1 MSPDDALLI
10 SVVDQ
15 VEQREARLL
24 SWGLVDAFLTQAE
37 LQEIVDDALNAVPSF
52 DGLTL
57 LHTRDVV
64 QVLLDR
70 TLIFDVGDQ
79 AGERYRSRMA
89 EGVRLMFRLRQLFP
103 KHAGPIGWQD
113 APTLVAD
120 FRFIWRRRRYP
131 RRSITADAA
140 ILEIAEAIRDPEV
153 RNALEVLIR
162 GYGPEFTLAKFQIAA
177 TKRILAGL
185 DSASSQATLV
195 SAGTGSGKTLAFYL
209 PAMARIAAHIRRDK
223 PSSRWVKV
231 LALYPRNELL
241 KDQFAE
247 VYAQARALDASLAA
261 EGKRKIL
268 IATYFGPT
276 PANVKAA
283 EQGFGDEKRGKWPD
297 HRDGIIC
304 ESIRCP
310 TEACQGNL
318 VWLNED
324 RQRNL
329 ERLRCDTCGHRI
341 LEDEIVLTRERLKS
355 QTPDILFTTT
365 EMLNQRMSDSES
377 HHLFGLGAKAERPV
391 EIMLLDEVHTY
402 TGRSG
407 AQVAFL
413 LRRWRTLLRK
423 SVSFVGLSATLRDGA
438 KFLAQ
443 LTGLPE
449 QNSAEVT
456 TANSE
461 MIEEGAEYM
470 LALRGDPVSQTALM
484 STTIQ
489 AAMLASRMLDTPR
502 QRKSHGVF
510 GERLFLFTDDLDVTN
525 RMYFAMLDA
534 EGRNSWGNFDAQ
546 NHPQGG
552 LAILRRPSASLL
564 RKLHGQDWQAPLDI
578 GHELN
583 STDRKAVGR
592 VMSSDPGVGQNLD
605 VVVATATLEVGFNDP
620 LVGAVIQHKAPR
632 DVAQFLQRKG
642 RAGRSRKM
650 RPWTIVVLSDYGR
663 DRVAYQGYDLLF
675 DPELAVRSLPTG
687 NRYVRRIQSVYATYD
702 YLAQQLNAAP
712 DGSVWR
718 NLSGPTD
725 WGPDQ
730 NRQGRMGRAI
740 LRILS
745 EPAER
750 DRYAAFLGRAL
761 RLDEREVEL
770 LLWDYPRPLL
780 TEVLPTAL
788 RRLETGWRSEGAASE
803 TVVVNSPL
811 PEFAPANLF
820 SDLNLPEVFV
830 GLPARGGQA
839 PPPPQVMPILQA
851 MRDFAPGRVSR
862 RFALS
867 HAAERHW
874 VCPTLDANPRQT
886 INLAS
891 IMETELLGDWAVN
904 TPAGVYRYPVYRPL
918 RINTEQTPFNVL
930 DTSQARLE
938 WRTQIVARAAGLV
951 LEMPQRDPWANLI
964 SEVRF
969 FSHQN
974 LAPVEVRR
982 FAVASNAEIK
992 FKDGSATQK
1001 TFTFDETG
1009 RPAAIGFSLSTDALC
1024 LKLTLPEALWSSLG
1038 GEGSALHRA
1047 IRTARFHDQAKSG
1060 PYLASVDNP
1069 FAREWLAHLLL
1080 AALSNE
1086 AIAKSISL
1094 REAADNLASGRADL
1108 SLEQTLSILFQSAVV
1123 DDVDAHGNTQDK
1135 LRQALSVH
1143 LADTAVVAD
1152 LHRLAA
1158 ILWNP
1163 VTQDWEPWLQER
1175 SAATVAAAATN
1186 AIASLCPEIDV
1197 ESLVADIDPGPRE
1210 ADDKFSALP
1219 SLEVWISELSP
1230 GGNGLIEEVLKQYA
1244 DDPRR
1249 FFSLM
1254 TAALR
1259 DNDFLLSDYQMVRFL
1274 EELEAHPG
1282 GDIAEAT
1289 AQYRAAYGAKESH
1302 HRFTALRQALA
1313 EDGYVTFHA
1322 FIVAIANRIL
1332 RPGSGPASDG
1342 FLLDGLTRW
1351 SSEEARLGIEL
1362 DARVIAYRLARRADI
1377 DSALLGAGID
1387 VPTINPD
1394 QWRFAVIYSLLWPR
1408 GAHIRRSGLNLY
1420 SPFNDLPL
1428 AEPLLLKPHLARGL
1442 EVISIQSH
1450 GWEERCLE
1458 RLARE
1463 GAATLI
1469 CPMSAASDLADAF
1482 SFLATN
1488 PVQTEYLSVYA
1499 RVQAVRRV
1507 EDAFEIDLDIA
1518 EAVQ

>member
-10 SVVDQ
+10 DILDQ

-24 SWGLVDAFLTQAE
+24 SWGLVDAFLTHAE
-37 LQEIVDDALNAVPSF
+37 LQEVVDDALNAVPSF
-52 DGLTL
+52 NGLTL
-57 LHTRDVV
+57 LHAQDVV
-64 QVLLDR
+64 QALVDR

-79 AGERYRSRMA
+79 AGERFRSRMA

-103 KHAGPIGWQD
+103 KHAGPIGWQG

-131 RRSITADAA
+131 RRSISADAA
-140 ILEIAEAIRDPEV
+140 ILDIGEAVSDPDA
-153 RNALEVLIR
+153 RNALEILVR
-162 GYGPEFTLAKFQIAA
+162 GYGPKFTLAKFQVAA
-177 TKRILAGL
+177 IKRILVGL
-185 DSASSQATLV
+185 DSATSQATLV

-241 KDQFAE
+241 KDQFTE
-247 VYAQARALDASLAA
+247 VYAQARALDATLAA
-261 EGKRKIL
+261 QGKRKIL
-268 IATYFGPT
+268 IATFFGPT
-276 PANVKAA
+276 PANLRAA

-304 ESIRCP
+304 EAIRCP
-310 TEACQGNL
+310 TEDCQGNL

-324 RQRNL
+324 RQRNV
-329 ERLRCDTCGHRI
+329 ERLRCDACGHRI
-341 LEDEIVLTRERLKS
+341 LEDEIVLTRARLKS
-355 QTPDILFTTT
+355 NAPDILFTTT
-365 EMLNQRMSDSES
+365 EMLNQRMSDSETQ
-377 HHLFGLGAKAERPV
+377 HLFGLGAKAEHPV
-391 EIMLLDEVHTY
+391 EIMLLDEIHTY
-402 TGRSG
+402 AGRSG

-413 LRRWRTLLRK
+413 LRRWRTLLKK

-443 LTGLPE
+443 LTGLTE
-449 QNSAEVT
+449 QSAVEVT
-456 TANSE
+456 PANSD
-461 MIEEGAEYM
+461 MIDEGAEYM

-489 AAMLASRMLDTPR
+489 AAILISRLLDSPH
-502 QRKSHGVF
+502 QRKSRGAF

-578 GHELN
+578 GHQLD

-592 VMSSDPGVGQNLD
+592 VMSSDPGVGRNLD

-663 DRVAYQGYDLLF
+663 DRIAYQGYDLLF

-687 NRYVRRIQSVYATYD
+687 NRYVRRIQSVYATLD
-702 YLAQQLNAAP
+702 YLGQQLNAAP

-725 WGPDQ
+725 WRPDQ
-730 NRQGRMGRAI
+730 DRQSRIAQAI
-740 LRILS
+740 MRVLS
-745 EPAER
+745 EPVER
-750 DRYAAFLGRAL
+750 DRYAAFLGRVL
-761 RLDEREVEL
+761 RLEEREVEL

-788 RRLETGWRSEGAASE
+788 RRLETGWLSQGTGGE
-803 TVVVNSPL
+803 TAVVNSPL

-830 GLPARGGQA
+830 GLPTRGGQA
-839 PPPPQVMPILQA
+839 PPAQVMPILQA

-874 VCPTLDANPRQT
+874 VCPTLDSNPRQA
-886 INLAS
+886 ISLAS
-891 IMETELLGDWAVN
+891 IMNTEPLGEWAVN

-938 WRTQIVARAAGLV
+938 WRTQIVARAAGLA
-951 LEMPQRDPWANLI
+951 LEMPQRDPWADLV

-969 FSHQN
+969 FTHQN

-982 FAVASNAEIK
+982 FAVASAAEIR
-992 FKDGSATQK
+992 FKDGSANQK
-1001 TFTFDETG
+1001 TFTFDEAG
-1009 RPAAIGFSLSTDALC
+1009 RPAAIGFGLSTDALC
-1024 LKLTLPEALWSSLG
+1024 LKLATPEALWSSLG
-1038 GEGSALHRA
+1038 AEDSALHRA
-1047 IRTARFHDQAKSG
+1047 IRTARFHDEAKSG

-1069 FAREWLAHLLL
+1069 FSREWLAHLLL
-1080 AALSNE
+1080 ATLSNE

-1094 REAADNLASGRADL
+1094 REAANNLVSGRADL
-1108 SLEQTLSILFQSAVV
+1108 SLDQTLNILFQSAVV
-1123 DDVDAHGNTQDK
+1123 DDTDAHGNTQDK
-1135 LRQALSVH
+1135 LRQALSIH
-1143 LADTAVVAD
+1143 LANTAVVSD
-1152 LHRLAA
+1152 LLRLAA
-1158 ILWNP
+1158 ILWSP
-1163 VTQDWEPWLQER
+1163 VAQDWEPWLQQR
-1175 SAATVAAAATN
+1175 FAATVAAAASN

-1197 ESLVADIDPGPRE
+1197 DSLVADIDPGPRE
-1210 ADDKFSALP
+1210 TEDELVAGP

-1230 GGNGLIEEVLKQYA
+1230 GGNGLIEEILKRYA

-1259 DNDFLLSDYQMVRFL
+1259 DNDFLLSDYQMVRYL
-1274 EELEAHPG
+1274 EELDANPD

-1289 AQYRAAYGAKESH
+1289 AQYRAAYGALESH

-1313 EDGYVTFHA
+1313 EDGYVTFHT

-1332 RPGSGPASDG
+1332 RPGSGPASDS
-1342 FLLDGLTRW
+1342 FLLAGLTRW
-1351 SSEEARLGIEL
+1351 SAEETRLGVEL
-1362 DARVIAYRLARRADI
+1362 DARVVAYRLSRQDDI
-1377 DSALLGAGID
+1377 DTALLGAGID

-1408 GAHIRRSGLNLY
+1408 GAHIRRSGLHLY
-1420 SPFNDLPL
+1420 SPFQDLPP
-1428 AEPLLLKPHLARGL
+1428 AEPLLLKPHLGRGL
-1442 EVISIQSH
+1442 EVISIDSE
-1450 GWEERCLE
+1450 GWQDRCLD

-1463 GAATLI
+1463 GAATLA
-1469 CPMSAASDLADAF
+1469 CSMSAVSDLADAF

-1488 PVQTEYLSVYA
+1488 PVQTDYLSVYA

-1507 EDAFEIDLDIA
+1507 EGAFEVDLDIA

>member
-1 MSPDDALLI
+1 MTADDVLL
-10 SVVDQ
+10 VAVLDQ

-24 SWGLVDAFLTQAE
+24 SWGIVDAFLTHAE
-37 LQEIVDDALNAVPSF
+37 LQEIVDNALNDVVSF

-57 LHTRDVV
+57 LHAQEVV
-64 QVLLDR
+64 HKLLER
-70 TLIFDVGDQ
+70 TLLFEVGDEP
-79 AGERYRSRMA
+79 GERFRSRMA

-131 RRSITADAA
+131 KRSISSEAA
-140 ILEIAEAIRDPEV
+140 LTEIAEAVRDQAA
-153 RNALEVLIR
+153 RTALGALLR
-162 GYGPEFTLAKFQIAA
+162 RYGTDFTLSKFQVAA

-185 DSASSQATLV
+185 DSTQSQATLV

-223 PSSRWVKV
+223 PGSRWVKV

-247 VYAQARALDASLAA
+247 VYAQARALDGLLAA
-261 EGKRKIL
+261 QGRRKIQ
-268 IATYFGPT
+268 IATFFGPT
-276 PANVKAA
+276 PTNMRAA
-283 EQGFGDEKRGKWPD
+283 EQGFGDENRGKWPD

-310 TEACQGNL
+310 TEHCQGNL
-318 VWLNED
+318 VWLDED
-324 RQRNL
+324 RRRNV
-329 ERLRCDTCGHRI
+329 ESLRCDTCGHRI
-341 LEDEIVLTRERLKS
+341 HEDEIVLTRERLKS
-355 QTPDILFTTT
+355 TTPDILFTTT
-365 EMLNQRMSDSES
+365 EMLNQRMADSET

-402 TGRSG
+402 AGRSG

-423 SVSFVGLSATLRDGA
+423 PVSFVGLSATLRDGA

-449 QNSAEVT
+449 QSSAEIT
-456 TANSE
+456 TVASD
-461 MIEEGAEYM
+461 MIDEGAEYM

-489 AAMLASRMLDTPR
+489 AAMLASRILDSPR
-502 QRKSHGVF
+502 DRKSHGVF
-510 GERLFLFTDDLDVTN
+510 GERVFLFTDDLDVTN

-552 LAILRRPSASLL
+552 LAILRRPSSSQL
-564 RKLHGQDWQAPLDI
+564 RKLHGQDWQIPLDI
-578 GHELN
+578 GHDLN

-605 VVVATATLEVGFNDP
+605 IVVATATLEVGFNDP

-642 RAGRSRKM
+642 RAGRSRRM

-675 DPELAVRSLPTG
+675 DPELAVRTLPTG
-687 NRYVRRIQSVYATYD
+687 NRYVRRIQSVYATLD
-702 YLAQQLNAAP
+702 YLAQQLNGAP

-725 WGPDQ
+725 WRPDRD
-730 NRQGRMGRAI
+730 RQHRMARAI
-740 LRILS
+740 TRVLS

-750 DRYAAFLGRAL
+750 GRYAAFIGRAL
-761 RLDEREVEL
+761 RLDEQEVAL
-770 LLWDYPRPLL
+770 LLWDFPRPLL

-788 RRLETGWRSEGAASE
+788 RRLETGWRSEGSAAE
-803 TVVVNSPL
+803 TVVSNSPL

-820 SDLNLPEVFV
+820 SDLNLPEVLV
-830 GLPARGGQA
+830 GLPARGGQT
-839 PPPPQVMPILQA
+839 PPPQVMPILQA

-874 VCPTLDANPRQT
+874 VCPTLDPNPRQS
-886 INLAS
+886 IGLAS
-891 IMETELLGDWAVN
+891 IMETEPLGDWAVN
-904 TPAGVYRYPVYRPL
+904 TPAGVYRYPVHRPL
-918 RINTEQTPFNVL
+918 RINTDQTPFNVL

-938 WRTQIVARAAGLV
+938 WRTQIVARASGLG
-951 LEMPQRDPWANLI
+951 LEMPRSDPWSELI

-969 FSHQN
+969 FTHQN
-974 LAPVEVRR
+974 LGPVEVRR
-982 FAVASNAEIK
+982 FAVASAAEIK

-1001 TFTFDETG
+1001 TFTFDDGG
-1009 RPAAIGFSLSTDALC
+1009 RPAAVGFSLSTDALY
-1024 LKLTLPEALWSSLG
+1024 LKLAIPAALWSSLG
-1038 GEGSALHRA
+1038 DEDGALYRA
-1047 IRTARFHDQAKSG
+1047 MRTARFHDQAKRG

-1069 FAREWLAHLLL
+1069 FARDWLAHLLL

-1086 AIAKSISL
+1086 AIVKTISL

-1108 SLEQTLSILFQSAVV
+1108 SLDQTLTILFQSAVV
-1123 DDVDAHGNTQDK
+1123 DDADAHGNTQDK
-1135 LRQALSVH
+1135 LRQALSIH
-1143 LADTAVVAD
+1143 LANPAVVSD
-1152 LHRLAA
+1152 LLSLAA
-1158 ILWNP
+1158 ILWTP
-1163 VTQDWEPWLQER
+1163 VSQDWEPWLQER
-1175 SAATVAAAATN
+1175 FASTVAAAATN

-1197 ESLVADIDPGPRE
+1197 DSLVADIDAGPRE
-1210 ADDKFSALP
+1210 PDDLFTS
-1219 SLEVWISELSP
+1219 STSVEVWISELAP
-1230 GGNGLIEEVLKQYA
+1230 GGNGLVEEVLKQYA

-1249 FFSLM
+1249 LFSLM

-1259 DNDFLLSDYQMVRFL
+1259 DNDFLLSDYQMVRL
-1274 EELEAHPG
+1274 LGELDSNPG

-1289 AQYRAAYGAKESH
+1289 AQYRAAYGALESH
-1302 HRFTALRQALA
+1302 QRFTALRQALA
-1313 EDGYVTFHA
+1313 DDGYVTFHA

-1332 RPGSGPASDG
+1332 RPGSGPASDS
-1342 FLLDGLTRW
+1342 FLLEALTRW
-1351 SSEEARLGIEL
+1351 SSEEARLGVEL
-1362 DARVIAYRLARRADI
+1362 DARVIAYRLSRRDDI
-1377 DSALLGAGID
+1377 DSALVETGVD

-1420 SPFNDLPL
+1420 SPFQDLPL
-1428 AEPLLLKPHLARGL
+1428 VEPLLLRPHLARGL
-1442 EVISIQSH
+1442 DVISIQSP
-1450 GWEERCLE
+1450 GWEERCLT
-1458 RLARE
+1458 RLAVD
-1463 GAATLI
+1463 GAATLT

-1482 SFLATN
+1482 SFMATN
-1488 PVQTEYLSVYA
+1488 PVQSEYLSVYA
-1499 RVQAVRRV
+1499 RVQAIRRV
-1507 EDAFEIDLDIA
+1507 EESFEIDLDIA
-1518 EAVQ
+1518 EAAQ